1 MLEAGLRSTFRHF
14 WTFFF
19 IAAAITVPLHL
30 IYVFLFHNVIAIRE
44 LAPQIALFPS
54 ARQVHFVGPPQL
66 QHARMALW
74 VLDAVEVALLPL
86 AIRAAGAV
94 LEMDQKSEVP
104 TALKAWRDSFRR
116 HRMKFLPRSNSAF
129 LIAVLIAVVVGV
141 FLDAIARLIAEPIG
155 TNWSFVVLG
164 LAQGS
169 ARAASAA
176 FFLGTAAASSRV
188 TSTRDVV
195 KGGVL

>member
-1 MLEAGLRSTFRHF
+1 MLEAGLRNTFRHF

-19 IAAAITVPLHL
+19 IVAGVTVPLHL
-30 IYVFLFHNVIAIRE
+30 IYVFVFHNVIAIRE
-44 LAPQIALFPS
+44 LAPQIALFPN

-66 QHARMALW
+66 HDARVGLW
-74 VLDAVEVALLPL
+74 VVDAVEIVLLPF
-86 AIRAAGAV
+86 AVRAARTV
-94 LEMDQKSEVP
+94 VQMDEKGEVP
-104 TALKAWRDSFRR
+104 TALRAWRDSVRR
-116 HRMKFLPRSNSAF
+116 QTARFLPTFDWA
-129 LIAVLIAVVVGV
+129 LLAALVIGAVVGV
-141 FLDAIARLIAEPIG
+141 LADAIARLIAEPIG

-169 ARAASAA
+169 ARAAGAA
-176 FFLGTAAASSRV
+176 FFLGTAAVSARV